1 MTVAQLIELL
11 KQCPQDAPVSV
22 NDELGGVFH
31 EDVECV
37 MYLSEEVQEEYGD
50 RACVVLVVNEINSVE

>member
-11 KQCPQDAPVSV
+11 KQLPQDAPVSV
-22 NDELGGVFH
+22 NDEGGGNFH

-37 MYLSEEVQEEYGD
+37 FYVPKNQEHGD
-50 RACVVLVVNEINSVE
+50 RACAIIVVNGVE